1 MKPLSFTRLAIPPSL
16 LREVTDRASTM
27 SGVIH
32 LEGSTPNFSTPRHIL
47 EAAHEAAQQGY
58 TRYTPSG
65 GLPELRVAL
74 AHKIRRRNGYETHPE
89 NVIVTAGS
97 GPGLTL
103 LFLALADPGESILI
117 PDPAWPNYE
126 LALRAHQIEPR
137 RYPLRPENGFLPRV
151 EEIAEQITHE
161 TKAILVNSPANPTG
175 AVFPRATIQ
184 QLYDL
189 ARELDL
195 YLISDE
201 TYEQIIFEGQHVS
214 PAQFDTDGRVIS
226 VYSFSHDYAMT
237 GWRVGYVVA
246 PLEIARLLARL
257 QEAHGSCACSVSQKA
272 AEAALKGPQDAVQ
285 SMVEAY
291 RQRRDIALTML
302 QSMDLQAHE
311 PAGAFYLLINL
322 ADLPVADARTFAL
335 ALLEEKKVAVA
346 PGPAFG
352 EMARNDV
359 RVCFAVE
366 EKDLVEGLERLGAFV
381 RGIRS

>member
-1 MKPLSFTRLAIPPSL
+1 VTERALSL
-16 LREVTDRASTM
+16 

-32 LEGSTPNFSTPRHIL
+32 LEGNTPNFSTPRHIL
-47 EAAHEAAQQGY
+47 EAAHEAAQRGY
-58 TRYTPSG
+58 TKYTPSG

-74 AHKIRRRNGYETHPE
+74 AHKIRQRNGYEARPE
-89 NVIVTAGS
+89 NVLVTAGS
-97 GPGLTL
+97 GPGLAL

-126 LALRAHQIEPR
+126 LALLAHQIEPR
-137 RYPLRPENGFLPRV
+137 RYPLRPENGFLPNV
-151 EEIAEQITHE
+151 EEIADLVTHD

-175 AVFPRATIQ
+175 AVFPRATIR

-189 ARELDL
+189 ARDLDL

-201 TYEQIIFEGQHVS
+201 TYEQIIFEREHVS

-226 VYSFSHDYAMT
+226 VYSFSHGYAMT

-246 PLEIARLLARL
+246 PPEVARLLIQL
-257 QEAHGSCACSVSQKA
+257 QEPQGSCAGSVAQKA

-302 QSMDLQAHE
+302 QSMDLKAQE

-322 ADLPVADARTFAL
+322 ADLPGGEARTFAL
-335 ALLEEKKVAVA
+335 ALLEKKKVAVA

-352 EMARNDV
+352 EMARDYV

-381 RGIRS
+381 KGVRP